1 MMFLKES
8 LYGWGVCNI
17 PMPRAT
23 LDVLWD
29 RRKKRARI
37 SSLERRRQSDR
48 PGILASISGVL
59 VHDFPWSQTLALSV
73 FALLSIAFIFL
84 MSRMLPEFPEKEILE
99 PVDIMIKLIEDTAK
113 RSSALV
119 HETPQPIS
127 KDNIL
132 KERVLSKK
140 SEEKAKAIPEPKP
153 HSAIKRNPLPIL
165 KKESV
170 PEEILPDIRIHPRIR
185 RKPLKS
191 TETSLPKVLTFEKM
205 MQSEDVNLSVSAG
218 RNRKYNINR
227 VDRTQRKV
235 NLQQSDYKISF
246 ISKRANEQA
255 AVDYPARRS
264 QKKYKLDT
272 EDTAMIVPFGKTD
285 LSSKPPNIQIATDFS
300 SKLPKKNYKLETKNQ
315 GMIALSDK
323 SDSILKHPNVPV
335 AAISPVKHL
344 RKNYRS
350 DVDDRGTMVISDKT
364 DSLLAY
370 PDVSD
375 VTVSSADYSI
385 KNYNARIENHGTIV
399 PSDKANSL
407 LAHPDV
413 SAATVS
419 PVERSQKNYTVDTKE
434 QGDSIPSIKTDSLL
448 THPDVLAATVAPLK
462 NSQKIYQGDR
472 SDSEKNMISEN
483 ESLSFEN
490 ITIDDIDPSH
500 LISLKE
506 LAVCADPEEEF
517 YLKTKLATFLSGP
530 AKCESKGLMLFFKYT
545 ESGYTIRVDIYNPRG
560 VFLKDR
566 CSVLDSAVECIQ
578 DKKEKG
584 VIP

>member
-1 MMFLKES
+1 MFLKES

-23 LDVLWD
+23 LDILWD

-37 SSLERRRQSDR
+37 SSLEKRRQSER
-48 PGILASISGVL
+48 PGILAAISGVL
-59 VHDFPWSQTLALSV
+59 VHDVPWFQTLVLSI
-73 FALLSIAFIFL
+73 FALLSITFIFL
-84 MSRMLPEFPEKEILE
+84 MSRMVPEFPEKEILE
-99 PVDIMIKLIEDTAK
+99 PVDIMIRLIEDTAK
-113 RSSALV
+113 RTSALV

-127 KDNIL
+127 KDNII

-153 HSAIKRNPLPIL
+153 SFEIKRNPLPVL
-165 KKESV
+165 KRESV
-170 PEEILPDIRIHPRIR
+170 SEEILPDIRIHPRIR

-191 TETSLPKVLTFEKM
+191 TETYLPKDSTFEKM

-218 RNRKYNINR
+218 RNRKYNINS

-235 NLQQSDYKISF
+235 NLRQSDYKTSF
-246 ISKRANEQA
+246 ISKRSNEQA
-255 AVDYPARRS
+255 AVDFPARRS
-264 QKKYKLDT
+264 QRKYKLDT
-272 EDTAMIVPFGKTD
+272 EDRTMIVPFGKTD
-285 LSSKPPNIQIATDFS
+285 LSSESPNIQIATDFS
-300 SKLPKKNYKLETKNQ
+300 SKLSKKNYRLETKVR
-315 GMIALSDK
+315 GMIAFSDK

-335 AAISPVKHL
+335 AAISPVKHS

-350 DVDDRGTMVISDKT
+350 DVEDRGTMVLSDKT
-364 DSLLAY
+364 DSLLTY

-375 VTVSSADYSI
+375 VTVSSANFSEKKY
-385 KNYNARIENHGTIV
+385 KARIENHSTIV
-399 PSDKANSL
+399 HSDKANSL
-407 LAHPDV
+407 LTHPDV

-419 PVERSQKNYTVDTKE
+419 PVVRAQKNYTVDTKE
-434 QGDSIPSIKTDSLL
+434 QGDSIPSIKTDPLL
-448 THPDVLAATVAPLK
+448 IHPDVLAATVAPLK

-566 CSVLDSAVECIQ
+566 CSVLHSAVGCVQ